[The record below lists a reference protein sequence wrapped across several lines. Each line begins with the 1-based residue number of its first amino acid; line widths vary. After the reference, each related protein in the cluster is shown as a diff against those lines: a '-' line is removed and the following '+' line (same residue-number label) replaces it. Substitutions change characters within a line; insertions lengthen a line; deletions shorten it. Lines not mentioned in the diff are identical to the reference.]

1 MRGRGRSSRA
11 DGSETR
17 KGVTGGIETL
27 DRRARKAVLDALEEN
42 EQSLFC
48 VRASDGQAIVA
59 LRDRLLLVKAGR
71 ASASPIRPKVVAFRY
86 DEIAA
91 ISIEVGEVNS
101 VIEIA
106 PLHGRPRREW
116 WHSWI
121 AFEDPLRAATTLVV
135 RTDELQLYEPAL
147 QRLRTLVDA
156 SRGPSRTPA
165 SSGTGIR
172 QSDLV
177 SSLERLSA
185 LHAAGAISDDEFELA
200 KQALLR

>member
-1 MRGRGRSSRA
+1 
-11 DGSETR
+11 
-17 KGVTGGIETL
+17 
-27 DRRARKAVLDALEEN
+27 VLGALEEN

-48 VRASDGQAIVA
+48 VRASAGQAIVA
-59 LRDRLLLVKAGR
+59 LRDRLLLVKTGPG
-71 ASASPIRPKVVAFRY
+71 SASPIRPKVVAFRY

-101 VIEIA
+101 VIEIV

-135 RTDELQLYEPAL
+135 RTDELQLYEPGV

-156 SRGPSRTPA
+156 SREPSHPTA

-172 QSDLV
+172 PESDLV

-185 LHAAGAISDDEFELA
+185 LHAAGAISDDEFERA